1 MLVRL
6 NASAFV
12 SDAGQVGVAARKIQS
27 ATSSAAGRLA
37 GCAGMA
43 GIDPMAEDFVLGA
56 EQEGGYDRSMAS
68 MLQAGGTLAQA
79 LAGFEAYLLGL
90 ASGYRQMEIAGT
102 ESGANQYASLTPTA
116 IVGSCPYT
124 GSALGDEQRGTPQG
138 DVMQWVEDFLRDN
151 AGIVFPTADTG
162 KVSNAASAWSDY
174 QTALLAAQSTLDSAL
189 PGTLA
194 ATFPQSGDVSKV
206 QAKLST
212 LIGDLADDAQSLN
225 AGCTQYANDVESI
238 RGELLSMAAQIVAE
252 ILLDVGIGL
261 VLSAFTF
268 GAGALVAAGKAITTV
283 LKWVPRLLAL
293 VNKLKTLIMQAK
305 RTMAVMR
312 RAAIEAIEST
322 VSGTIANAT
331 VSLASGNF
339 SWQGLGGAA
348 ISSGIGGAISGPFSH
363 IGSNIASRGPRIATR
378 AGVDGLTGGAG
389 GIAGEWVASQ
399 ATGQDFN
406 LLMAALVGTAGGTL
420 AGGATSI
427 KSPGGGGGG
436 LPGGGTPGGGAPSVG
451 GAGSGGAGSGSS
463 GSGGSGSG
471 GSGTSGSGSGNSGAP
486 TPGGGGGG
494 SSAPAGGGAGSPAG
508 GGTPGGGS
516 EGSGGSPG
524 GGAPS
529 GGSGGNGGAPAAGGG
544 VPDGHVDVP
553 SSLPADGPSGSS
565 APPAGPPGG
574 PDGPSGSDSPSSP
587 APVDT
592 TPPAG
597 SDGPS
602 TTPVVDGPSPAQGD
616 GPANTP
622 DGPTGADGP
631 SGSDGPAGK
640 PETDGPASQGGVPV
654 RPGSGGVPVDAP
666 SGRPEADGPSN
677 TNDLNEPDVPPVDAP
692 PADPDAS
699 PADPDALPDAD
710 PGAQPDGPAPVDTPP
725 ADGGPE
731 APTGPAPKNDAPLVP
746 DADPRPKNGTEVTE
760 GSPGGGMH
768 DPEAPVRDTVPA
780 KDAPERYTP
789 EDVQQAL
796 DDAPRNENGDPVD
809 HRNGRPLLLE
819 NAGGNRGW
827 EMRYDPESGKWVAE
841 NRGSGDSDLPL
852 KGEPGS
858 YGYDENGDL
867 LPYSDHRPEYAP
879 GQVEQVWKD
888 SRDQQLLDI
897 EDGELD
903 LPRPGPDQ
911 MWVKAHPDADPS
923 GLHAD
928 NEGNRWRLIEWRPGE
943 PRQGLWDMGHIPGEE
958 YWKLRNQYLSGEIDL
973 DDFLGDYR
981 NSGFYEVADPS
992 RNRAGV
998 DELP

>member
-1 MLVRL
+1 MLVRV

-27 ATSSAAGRLA
+27 ATSSVAGRLA
-37 GCAGMA
+37 GCSGMA

-102 ESGANQYASLTPTA
+102 EAGANQYASLAPTA

-516 EGSGGSPG
+516 DGSGGSPG

-597 SDGPS
+597 SDSPS
-602 TTPVVDGPSPAQGD
+602 ATPAVDGPSSAQGD
-616 GPANTP
+616 GPASTP

-631 SGSDGPAGK
+631 SGTDGPAGKPETDSPSGK

-654 RPGSGGVPVDAP
+654 RPGSGGVPVDTP

-677 TNDLNEPDVPPVDAP
+677 TNDANEPDGPAGKPDEGADAPPADAPPVDAP
-692 PADPDAS
+692 PADAP
-699 PADPDALPDAD
+699 PADPDTLPADTPAGADAPPAGKPDTGNTGDSSTWPILRDGSHMNPDGSLKPNVRYQAGEFEYIYTTDANGHISSFHADELHLTERADRLRHDAD
-710 PGAQPDGPAPVDTPP
+710 TPGKQDGDHAGHLAGDRFGGSEKLDNIVSQLRNVNLSQYKKLENLWARSLDPYQT
-725 ADGGPE
+725 GGPKDVSVDVQINTDP
-731 APTGPAPKNDAPLVP
+731 ATGRPTSFVVRYTIDGERFPPEII
-746 DADPRPKNGTEVTE
+746 KNG
-760 GSPGGGMH
+760 
-768 DPEAPVRDTVPA
+768 
-780 KDAPERYTP
+780 
-789 EDVQQAL
+789 
-796 DDAPRNENGDPVD
+796 
-809 HRNGRPLLLE
+809 
-819 NAGGNRGW
+819 
-827 EMRYDPESGKWVAE
+827 
-841 NRGSGDSDLPL
+841 
-852 KGEPGS
+852 
-858 YGYDENGDL
+858 
-867 LPYSDHRPEYAP
+867 
-879 GQVEQVWKD
+879 
-888 SRDQQLLDI
+888 
-897 EDGELD
+897 
-903 LPRPGPDQ
+903 
-911 MWVKAHPDADPS
+911 
-923 GLHAD
+923 
-928 NEGNRWRLIEWRPGE
+928 
-943 PRQGLWDMGHIPGEE
+943 
-958 YWKLRNQYLSGEIDL
+958 
-973 DDFLGDYR
+973 
-981 NSGFYEVADPS
+981 
-992 RNRAGV
+992 
-998 DELP
+998 